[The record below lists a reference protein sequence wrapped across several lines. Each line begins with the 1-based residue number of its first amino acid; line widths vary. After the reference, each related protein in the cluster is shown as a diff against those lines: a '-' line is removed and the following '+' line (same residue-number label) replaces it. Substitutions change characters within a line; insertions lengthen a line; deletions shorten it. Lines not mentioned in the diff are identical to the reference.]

1 MDLDQNQRIEYT
13 EFLAAMMDHSRF
25 EMDDEKIKLA
35 FNHLDFDSS
44 GFIDKNEIKKLMGID
59 NEEVVN

>member
-1 MDLDQNQRIEYT
+1 
-13 EFLAAMMDHSRF
+13 MMDHSRF

-44 GFIDKNEIKKLMGID
+44 GFIDKNEIKKLMGVD